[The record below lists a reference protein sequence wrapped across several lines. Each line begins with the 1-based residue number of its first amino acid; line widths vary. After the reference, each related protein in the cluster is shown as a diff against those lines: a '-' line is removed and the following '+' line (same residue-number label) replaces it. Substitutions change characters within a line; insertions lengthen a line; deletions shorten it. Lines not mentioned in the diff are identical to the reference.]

1 MVQAHWENVQQSIL
15 VKYFLPSWHEL
26 NHAYTIFL
34 YNYAYVYLYKMQ
46 FLPNLPMQVIEL
58 TLDFPS
64 CLLSLQLSIWDPV
77 NAVFLWVFFNSIFL
91 W

>member
-1 MVQAHWENVQQSIL
+1 
-15 VKYFLPSWHEL
+15 
-26 NHAYTIFL
+26 
-34 YNYAYVYLYKMQ
+34 MQ

-77 NAVFLWVFFNSIFL
+77 NAVFFVFFLTLYFYDSVKSKAT
-91 W
+91 

>member
-1 MVQAHWENVQQSIL
+1 MVQAHWENIQQSIL

-34 YNYAYVYLYKMQ
+34 YNYEYVYLYKMQ

-58 TLDFPS
+58 TLDFPC

-77 NAVFLWVFFNSIFL
+77 NAVFFVGFF
-91 W
+91 